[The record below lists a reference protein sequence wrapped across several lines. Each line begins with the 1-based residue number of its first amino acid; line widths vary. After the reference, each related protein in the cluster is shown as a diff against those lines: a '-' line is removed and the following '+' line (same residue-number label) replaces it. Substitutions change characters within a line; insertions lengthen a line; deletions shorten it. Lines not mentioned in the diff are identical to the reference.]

1 MHRRDFLSLVTALLS
16 GGLAA
21 QALPAK
27 VYRIGWLSTVPPD
40 APVWEAFVEGLRER
54 GWIEGKNVA
63 FEFFHSEGRNDRF
76 PALAAELVKRN
87 VDIIVAIGTPP
98 AEAARDA
105 TTSIP
110 IVFVF
115 VGDPV
120 GAGLVDSPARPGR
133 NLTGL
138 GGFAAGFYTKQLAL
152 LKEVVPNASRIG
164 LLMNDTFSLHIAMK
178 GELEVAARK
187 LGVTL
192 IPVPVRV
199 PEDIDAAFATLAKAR
214 IDALFIGG
222 QPMIGAQRTRV
233 VKLALEHRLPAV
245 SGFDFLTEAG
255 LLMSYAGR
263 FIDDVRRAPHYV
275 DRIFKG
281 AKPAELPV
289 EQPTRVYLSINLKT
303 AKAIGVA
310 VPAQVLAQADQVF
323 E

>member
-27 VYRIGWLSTVPPD
+27 VYRIGWLSTVPPRRT
-40 APVWEAFVEGLRER
+40 GLGGVRGGAARARLDRGKER
-54 GWIEGKNVA
+54 
-63 FEFFHSEGRNDRF
+63 RF
-76 PALAAELVKRN
+76 RVFSFGGTQRSLSRTCCQLVKRN

-192 IPVPVRV
+192 IPVP
-199 PEDIDAAFATLAKAR
+199 
-214 IDALFIGG
+214 
-222 QPMIGAQRTRV
+222 
-233 VKLALEHRLPAV
+233 
-245 SGFDFLTEAG
+245 
-255 LLMSYAGR
+255 
-263 FIDDVRRAPHYV
+263 
-275 DRIFKG
+275 
-281 AKPAELPV
+281 
-289 EQPTRVYLSINLKT
+289 
-303 AKAIGVA
+303 
-310 VPAQVLAQADQVF
+310 
-323 E
+323 

>member
-120 GAGLVDSPARPGR
+120 ERGSSTVLHVQVAIS
-133 NLTGL
+133 L
-138 GGFAAGFYTKQLAL
+138 GW
-152 LKEVVPNASRIG
+152 VAS
-164 LLMNDTFSLHIAMK
+164 
-178 GELEVAARK
+178 
-187 LGVTL
+187 
-192 IPVPVRV
+192 
-199 PEDIDAAFATLAKAR
+199 
-214 IDALFIGG
+214 
-222 QPMIGAQRTRV
+222 
-233 VKLALEHRLPAV
+233 
-245 SGFDFLTEAG
+245 
-255 LLMSYAGR
+255 
-263 FIDDVRRAPHYV
+263 
-275 DRIFKG
+275 
-281 AKPAELPV
+281 LPV
-289 EQPTRVYLSINLKT
+289 FIRSSWRS
-303 AKAIGVA
+303 
-310 VPAQVLAQADQVF
+310 
-323 E
+323 